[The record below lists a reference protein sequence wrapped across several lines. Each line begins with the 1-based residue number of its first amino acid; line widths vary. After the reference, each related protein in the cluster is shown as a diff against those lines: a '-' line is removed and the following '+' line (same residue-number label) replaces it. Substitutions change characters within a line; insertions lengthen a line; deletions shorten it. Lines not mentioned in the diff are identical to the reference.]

1 MLGRRVTV
9 RHGLWQ
15 WVEQLEEGCLCSL
28 KVGNMLDIITGLA
41 TCSELKTCFYAV
53 ALMNFAGSAFMLQG
67 RMNYEQMLQVYNLI
81 LFSLTFGSGLLDFS
95 KYTL

>member
-1 MLGRRVTV
+1 
-9 RHGLWQ
+9 
-15 WVEQLEEGCLCSL
+15 
-28 KVGNMLDIITGLA
+28 
-41 TCSELKTCFYAV
+41 
-53 ALMNFAGSAFMLQG
+53 MNFAGSAFMLQG

>member
-1 MLGRRVTV
+1 
-9 RHGLWQ
+9 
-15 WVEQLEEGCLCSL
+15 
-28 KVGNMLDIITGLA
+28 MLDIIRGLA
-41 TCSELKTCFYAV
+41 TCSELKKKKKKTCFYAV

-67 RMNYEQMLQVYNLI
+67 RMNYVQMLQVYNLI

>member
-1 MLGRRVTV
+1 
-9 RHGLWQ
+9 
-15 WVEQLEEGCLCSL
+15 
-28 KVGNMLDIITGLA
+28 MLDIIRGLA
-41 TCSELKTCFYAV
+41 TCSELKKKKKTCFYAV

-67 RMNYEQMLQVYNLI
+67 RMNYVQMLQVYNLI